1 MIECGSE
8 RGSFPARRYGT
19 RGGADGNSYSVNGM
33 SLLNLITL
41 FGYPAILV
49 GAFVEGEVTLVLGG
63 FAAHRG
69 YLDLPVVI
77 LCAFLG
83 GFSSDQLFFY
93 LGRHRSRAFLKR
105 HPDWQGRISTIERHI
120 DRFRT
125 VFVLG
130 FRFIYGLRTVSPFV
144 LGMGDIRPSI
154 FIILDGLSA
163 LVWAILVVSLGYVF
177 GNVTELILE
186 DIERYEMELFGVI
199 LIVGL
204 TLWLARAY
212 RRRRAVPTP

>member
-1 MIECGSE
+1 
-8 RGSFPARRYGT
+8 
-19 RGGADGNSYSVNGM
+19 M

-41 FGYPAILV
+41 FGYPAIIV

-69 YLDLPVVI
+69 YLDLPLVI

-83 GFSSDQLFFY
+83 GFSEDQFFFY
-93 LGRHRSRAFLKR
+93 LGRHRSRAFLDR
-105 HPDWQGRISTIERHI
+105 HPGWRPRISTIERHI

-125 VFVLG
+125 AFVLG
-130 FRFIYGLRTVSPFV
+130 FRFIYGLRSVSPFV
-144 LGMGDIRPSI
+144 LGMGDIRPSR
-154 FIILDGLSA
+154 FGTLDGLSA
-163 LVWAILVVSLGYVF
+163 MAWAALVVWLGYAF
-177 GNVTELILE
+177 GNAVELVLE

-204 TLWLARAY
+204 TVWLGRSY
-212 RRRRAVPTP
+212 RKRKVVAST